1 MPIEWSIVYFV
12 CVFAYTVLCG
22 GFHFFL
28 VHVTENV
35 EGFRFIC
42 GKNNFIFM

>member
-1 MPIEWSIVYFV
+1 MVNSLFV

-22 GFHFFL
+22 GFHFLL

-35 EGFRFIC
+35 EGFALVV
-42 GKNNFIFM
+42 GKITSFSCERL